1 MNRNTRS
8 ITLYLIMG
16 ILFMLM
22 VIGLREGLTT
32 RSYLT
37 YTEFI
42 HCLDEGTV
50 AEVDITPNQEVPTGT
65 L

>member
-1 MNRNTRS
+1 
-8 ITLYLIMG
+8 MG